1 MTTSKSYCDGVIR
14 VAPEI
19 STTME
24 TTKELLG
31 IARLKIH
38 PGKREE
44 LNPALSPA
52 LLPEQ
57 PPGKQTRRFARELRA
72 V

>member
-1 MTTSKSYCDGVIR
+1 
-14 VAPEI
+14 
-19 STTME
+19 ME
-24 TTKELLG
+24 TTNELLG
-31 IARLKIH
+31 IAPLKIH

-52 LLPEQ
+52 PLPEQ
-57 PPGKQTRRFARELRA
+57 PPAKQTCRSTRQLRA

>member
-1 MTTSKSYCDGVIR
+1 
-14 VAPEI
+14 
-19 STTME
+19 ME
-24 TTKELLG
+24 TTEELVG

-52 LLPEQ
+52 PLPDQ
-57 PPGKQTRRFARELRA
+57 PQAKQTGRSARQLRA
-72 V
+72 A